1 MGAVHPKHNYPRPSL
16 HLDGTRLPREKVS
29 GDRSMHAIGLG
40 FKSRFYRARLPH
52 EKVSGDRPVHALGLG
67 FKSRLDGALIPHEK
81 VSVDRHM
88 A

>member
-1 MGAVHPKHNYPRPSL
+1 
-16 HLDGTRLPREKVS
+16 
-29 GDRSMHAIGLG
+29 MHAIGLG
-40 FKSRFYRARLPH
+40 FKSRFDRARLPH

-67 FKSRLDGALIPHEK
+67 FKSRLGGALIPHEK